1 MKKSTVWKKIEVL
14 KMSKKTKI
22 IIISSI
28 AALAV
33 ILFVGIIVTIV
44 GVTGAIAAKNRSV
57 ANKVVAQIDQLD
69 DRPIT
74 LESESM
80 LIALKAE
87 YDLLTDKQKGMV
99 SNYGVLQQAFK
110 DLEHLKDKKVADEL
124 SAEIRRIDKSA
135 LTATNTTVEALMDKY
150 KALTKEQKKLVE
162 NYDFLLECKSIVNEK
177 IVEKQR
183 IDQAKDLAQS
193 FPGYDGTWGNFGSA
207 QDDYQGMIETVIK
220 KDVNY
225 KNFFKAPVNSL
236 KFYVSRFE
244 RTYNVFGIGECYFS
258 MRGTEKQYG
267 VEAYLSGRIIISED
281 GTLYCTDL
289 QYYY

>member
-1 MKKSTVWKKIEVL
+1 MKKWIVWKKIEVP

-33 ILFVGIIVTIV
+33 MLLVGIIVTVV
-44 GVTGAIAAKNRSV
+44 GVFGAIAAKNRSA
-57 ANKVVAQIDQLD
+57 ANKVIAQIDQLD
-69 DRPIT
+69 DSPIT
-74 LESESM
+74 IESES
-80 LIALKAE
+80 LIMSVKAE
-87 YDLLTDKQKGMV
+87 YNLLTDKQKGLV
-99 SNYGVLQQAFK
+99 NNYGVLQKAEK
-110 DLEHLKDKKVADEL
+110 DLAHVKDKKVADEL
-124 SAEIRRIDKSA
+124 AAEIRRIDKST
-135 LTATNTTVEALMDKY
+135 LTADNTMVGALMDKY
-150 KALTKEQKKLVE
+150 KSLTKEQKKLVE
-162 NYDFLLECKSIVNEK
+162 NYDFLVECKGIINEK

-220 KDVNY
+220 RDVNY

-244 RTYNVFGIGECYFS
+244 RTYDVFGIGECYFY

-289 QYYY
+289 EYYY

>member
-1 MKKSTVWKKIEVL
+1 
-14 KMSKKTKI
+14 MSKKTKI

-33 ILFVGIIVTIV
+33 ILFVGIIITIV
-44 GVTGAIAAKNRSV
+44 GVTGTIAAKNRSV

-110 DLEHLKDKKVADEL
+110 DLEHLKNKTVADEL

-244 RTYNVFGIGECYFS
+244 RTYDVFGIGECYFY
-258 MRGTEKQYG
+258 MRGIEKQYG

-289 QYYY
+289 EYYY